1 MFSPLIPML
10 FPVFWAHL
18 RKSEFLY
25 SGQIWR
31 KRVVSRPI
39 WWLKS
44 VKTWAIWRLSC
55 PMQGFPRTWRRRNQK
70 TGGVEA
76 WDEDARGKQPHICW
90 MSTTTTPQK
99 KESRRDIP
107 SHMWM
112 RPPYGTL
119 RIFVFKALLE
129 ALLCPRWLPKGS
141 LGKRAQK
148 GLIRGKST
156 PEKQPFISRPA

>member
-10 FPVFWAHL
+10 FPAFWAHL
-18 RKSEFLY
+18 RKSELLY

-39 WWLKS
+39 WWLKV

-76 WDEDARGKQPHICW
+76 RDEDARGKQPHICW
-90 MSTTTTPQK
+90 MSPTTTPEK
-99 KESRRDIP
+99 KRAAGT
-107 SHMWM
+107 SHHTCEWDH
-112 RPPYGTL
+112 PTAP
-119 RIFVFKALLE
+119 FVFSFLRRFWRHFCVLAGSPRETSEKELRKAL
-129 ALLCPRWLPKGS
+129 
-141 LGKRAQK
+141 
-148 GLIRGKST
+148 
-156 PEKQPFISRPA
+156 

>member
-10 FPVFWAHL
+10 FPVFGAHL

-44 VKTWAIWRLSC
+44 VKTWANWRLSC
-55 PMQGFPRTWRRRNQK
+55 PMQGFPQTWRRGNQEA
-70 TGGVEA
+70 GGMEA
-76 WDEDARGKQPHICW
+76 WDEDARGQQPHICW
-90 MSTTTTPQK
+90 MLPTTTPK

-112 RPPYGTL
+112 RPPYGIL
-119 RIFVFKALLE
+119 RIFVLSRFWRRFCALAGSPREASGKELRKA
-129 ALLCPRWLPKGS
+129 
-141 LGKRAQK
+141 
-148 GLIRGKST
+148 
-156 PEKQPFISRPA
+156 